1 MRKGFTLVE
10 ILIYIA
16 VLAIII
22 SAVSSFILWQIA
34 SGAKSRAIRET
45 QYNAERALSI
55 ITQEIR
61 EAKGVYGPTS
71 LFNVNPGQLSL
82 ENAKYLPVG
91 ETASYIDFFLCETR
105 LCLKKESQSPVAL
118 TSDRVQVSNLVFSQI
133 ATTSTAPSIQ
143 INLKIDYK
151 TASARPEYQSS
162 FSATTTASLR
172 SY

>member
-1 MRKGFTLVE
+1 ME

-22 SAVSSFILWQIA
+22 SAVSSFLLWQI
-34 SGAKSRAIRET
+34 SSSAKSKAVRET
-45 QYNAERALSI
+45 QYSAERALSI

-61 EAKGVYGPTS
+61 EAKSVYNPTGV
-71 LFNVNPGQLSL
+71 FNVNPGQLSL
-82 ENAKYLPVG
+82 ETTKYLPIG
-91 ETASYIDFFLCETR
+91 ETASYIDFFLCGTQ
-105 LCLKKESQSPVAL
+105 LCLKKESQNLVAL
-118 TSDRVQVSNLVFSQI
+118 TSGRVQISNLVFSQI

-143 INLKIDYK
+143 INLKVDYK
-151 TASARPEYQSS
+151 TTSARPEYQSS